1 MRNDTRVKFD
11 AYMARQAELNGVT
24 AATQKFAVAPTV
36 EQKLEDRI
44 RESADFLQQV
54 NVVAVDQQS
63 GEKLGL
69 GMSQPAAGRT
79 DTSVKDREPRNLM
92 AMDGRG
98 YTAVQTNFDT
108 FVKYQHLDAWAK
120 FPDFQTR
127 VRNQVTK
134 QIARDRL
141 MIGWNGESAAATT
154 DLAANPLLQDVNVG
168 WLKHIRT
175 DAPARVMDGV
185 KIGNA
190 AGADYKSYDAAVFDA
205 VNELLDEWHA
215 EASDLVVIVGRQLLN
230 EKYLGVLNSADRP
243 TEQIAVNTLMLSRT
257 IGGKQAISVPY
268 FPPRSILITA
278 PDNLSI
284 YWQTGT
290 RRRMITDNPKRDRI
304 EDFQS
309 VNEAYVVEDLG
320 KAALIDG
327 IELPSTEQDGWA

>member
-1 MRNDTRVKFD
+1 MRNDTRLLFN
-11 AYMARQAELNGVT
+11 AYLARQAELNGVT
-24 AATQKFAVAPTV
+24 NATAKFSVAPTV

-44 RESADFLQQV
+44 RESADFLKLI
-54 NVVAVDQQS
+54 NVVPVDQQS

-69 GMSQPAAGRT
+69 GISQPAAGRT
-79 DTSVKDREPRNLM
+79 DTSQNDRQPRNLV
-92 AMDGRG
+92 ALDSRD
-98 YTAVQTNFDT
+98 YTAIQTNFDT
-108 FVKYQHLDAWAK
+108 AIKYSQLDAWAK
-120 FPDFQTR
+120 FPDFQVR
-127 VRNQVTK
+127 VRNQTTQ

-141 MIGWNGESAAATT
+141 MIGWNGQTAAANT
-154 DLAANPLLQDVNVG
+154 DLLANPLLQDVNIG

-190 AGADYKSYDAAVFDA
+190 AGADYKTFDAAVFDA
-205 VNELLDEWHA
+205 VNELLDQWHA

-230 EKYLGVLNSADRP
+230 DKYLGLLNSADAP
-243 TEQIAVNTLMLSRT
+243 TEKVALQTLMLSRT

-268 FPPRSILITA
+268 FPPRSILITS

-284 YWQTGT
+284 YWQNGT
-290 RRRMITDNPKRDRI
+290 RRRMIQDNPKRDRI